1 MELQEKE
8 AQKIKAYKHT
18 NLFRKNLQFCMKWK
32 PMKPRCLLIL
42 DLKLVSAIFYQI
54 FIFSQNDS
62 HLKTMKNVFYFT

>member
-32 PMKPRCLLIL
+32 RMKPRCLLIL
-42 DLKLVSAIFYQI
+42 DLFPLFFIKFLFFYKMIAI
-54 FIFSQNDS
+54 
-62 HLKTMKNVFYFT
+62 